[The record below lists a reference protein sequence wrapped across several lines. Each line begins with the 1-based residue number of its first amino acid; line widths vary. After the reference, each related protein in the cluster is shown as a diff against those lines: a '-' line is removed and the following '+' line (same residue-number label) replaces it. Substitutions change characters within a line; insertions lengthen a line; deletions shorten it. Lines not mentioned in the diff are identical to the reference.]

1 MSLEEIAKGLGWV
14 ALVVGGVSGLTL
26 ALGGGLMP
34 LFHSVAGTAKRKRE
48 EQKDLAERWNLVEH
62 YDLRDVEEIS
72 LYRVGELA
80 KIFENPSQRDYD
92 NEDVPLTLEDYIPK
106 MAEESGYFKSDS
118 TETDAFRQF
127 LRDERT
133 REWLTDS
140 SYVISDNEFNSKT
153 SYFAHLVDTYKGLG
167 TIIGSLILNKD
178 WHILKGK
185 EAIINSYYI

>member
-1 MSLEEIAKGLGWV
+1 MGIEEIVKGLGAV
-14 ALVVGGVSGLTL
+14 VLVVGGVAGVSLTM
-26 ALGGGLMP
+26 GGAIDP
-34 LFHSVAGTAKRKRE
+34 LFHSIAGTAKRKRE
-48 EQKDLAERWNLVEH
+48 EQKDLAERWNLVEY
-62 YDLRDVEEIS
+62 YDLRGAEEIS
-72 LYRVGELA
+72 LYRVGQLA
-80 KIFENPSQRDYD
+80 KIFENPSQRGYD
-92 NEDVPLTLEDYIPK
+92 NEEVPPTLEDYIPK
-106 MAEESGYFKSDS
+106 IAEESRYFKSDS